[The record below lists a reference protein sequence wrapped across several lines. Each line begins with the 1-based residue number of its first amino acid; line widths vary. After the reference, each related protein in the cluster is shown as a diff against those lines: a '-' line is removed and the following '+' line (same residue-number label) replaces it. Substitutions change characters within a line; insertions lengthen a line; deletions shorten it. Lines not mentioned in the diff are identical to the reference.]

1 MRFEMPIT
9 WMNVL
14 QDDVIAPRFDWPKV
28 FIYLFMYSDHMF
40 KSINTQVTYSWHE
53 VTGQPRACAAK
64 RYREKL
70 KQNISIVQLDSHV
83 TSKNSYISTIKYL
96 DKSILDTRDLKT
108 LIEEARL
115 TESGNSFQQLILR
128 TKK

>member
-1 MRFEMPIT
+1 MRSPD
-9 WMNVL
+9 NQGL
-14 QDDVIAPRFDWPKV
+14 APLKGTGK
-28 FIYLFMYSDHMF
+28 SF
-40 KSINTQVTYSWHE
+40 K
-53 VTGQPRACAAK
+53 K
-64 RYREKL
+64 
-70 KQNISIVQLDSHV
+70 NISIVQLDSHV

-128 TKK
+128 TKNHSQAHLC

>member
-1 MRFEMPIT
+1 M
-9 WMNVL
+9 
-14 QDDVIAPRFDWPKV
+14 Q
-28 FIYLFMYSDHMF
+28 S
-40 KSINTQVTYSWHE
+40 
-53 VTGQPRACAAK
+53 
-64 RYREKL
+64 
-70 KQNISIVQLDSHV
+70 DSHV

-128 TKK
+128 TRKSFSSTFVLMLGLLRSSLSDDLVTQSFTVTVKYSLAVRGDNPFKIL